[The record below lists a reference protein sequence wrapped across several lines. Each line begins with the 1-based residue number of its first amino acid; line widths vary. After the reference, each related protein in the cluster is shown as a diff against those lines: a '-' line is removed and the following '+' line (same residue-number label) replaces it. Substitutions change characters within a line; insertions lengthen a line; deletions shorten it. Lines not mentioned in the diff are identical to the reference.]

1 MVVQWLGSCAF
12 TTANLI
18 SIPSR
23 ELRSF
28 KPHCAAKKKIIIKD
42 FSSFFLGG
50 SLLSYNICVCVCVCV
65 CVRERGK
72 EGNEEQKRKEK
83 HFVGL
88 DHLFFLY
95 VFIFTPLKQNK

>member
-42 FSSFFLGG
+42 FSSFFWGG

-65 CVRERGK
+65 CVGGWVWACVCERERERRELRAEK
-72 EGNEEQKRKEK
+72 ERET
-83 HFVGL
+83 FCW
-88 DHLFFLY
+88 
-95 VFIFTPLKQNK
+95 T